1 MTISAT
7 CPKGHTLTLE
17 EKLAGKK
24 IRCPRCQTVFEV
36 PQIDDAGDDDEA
48 VSEKTLRKPRRRDE
62 DDDDDDDRPR
72 GKARRPGDDDED
84 DDDDRPRKKARAPVR
99 DDDDDEEEEMDD
111 ETRRK
116 LEKQE
121 KKKKFKLVDIGL
133 LLHVIKLYVTF
144 VGILCGA
151 TVVVV
156 QLFEVANITEKS
168 DEYQAKLKQA
178 QDEAAKQGKELPVE
192 VRGEDIPK
200 VGVYDLDVL
209 MLFFLNL
216 FVGLIGPLCGLTGSL
231 LCCWIPK
238 KSEARGSAIVA
249 LICDLVCIVVWLL
262 WVLAIGNVL
271 GMQASKVRN
280 MVKLLYGAIALCVVV
295 AWLMILTYQ
304 RALGKY
310 LGDARL
316 GNEGLN
322 RIVGLAIQVVLLVVM
337 IILNVAGATL
347 MGIPVGVIVGCAALG
362 AWVLFFIFFFFLRM
376 LKLFAAMRAAIQRKM

>member
-72 GKARRPGDDDED
+72 GKARRPVDDDED

-362 AWVLFFIFFFFLRM
+362 AWVLFFIFFFLRM

>member
-72 GKARRPGDDDED
+72 GKARRPVDDDED